1 MDSVYDR
8 IVNALKHAA
17 SITIPCR
24 SQNFFKYWWCQELDC
39 LKQQSIE
46 SNQLWKASGRPR
58 FGPIYD
64 RRNKARREYRL
75 GIRKYQL
82 SPTEF
87 YSNDLHEALINKQG
101 NAFWKCWNS
110 KFSSNPNKVQLID
123 GASDSQEIADKF
135 AVHFT
140 EACSGHN
147 DDSAKSL
154 AATYASM

>member
-1 MDSVYDR
+1 MAPKWFDHWTTWAGLAV
-8 IVNALKHAA
+8 L
-17 SITIPCR
+17 ITIPSR

-46 SNQLWKASGRPR
+46 SNQLWEASGQPR

-64 RRNKARREYRL
+64 RQNKARREYRL

-110 KFSSNPNKVQLID
+110 KFNSNPNKFQLID
-123 GASDSQEIADKF
+123 TASDSQEIADKF
-135 AVHFT
+135 AVHFSA
-140 EACSGHN
+140 ACNDHN
-147 DDSAKSL
+147 HDN
-154 AATYASM
+154 